1 MLLRL
6 APRVVAG
13 VTRPGRWS
21 SRQRPPKVTLYHLAI
36 TFAAS
41 GSNRYPGSARRRHP
55 RLERSRVEK
64 PAADISDAEGRQ
76 AVLNRHQPEQLI
88 HVEVRVGFLT
98 QRKADEG
105 RRRKSSDQDI
115 VVGDHLCRAA
125 SREHHGS
132 RRVPVDSRVARS
144 ILSFGWSLK
153 MRRRPPAS
161 STALRMKA
169 GDPRAGISPSAA
181 TCTPARSVD
190 RGSRCCK
197 IAGSHRNWVFSSR
210 RSSRGAHFFG

>member
-21 SRQRPPKVTLYHLAI
+21 SRQRPPKGHSISPRHHL
-36 TFAAS
+36 AAS

-115 VVGDHLCRAA
+115 AVGDHLCRAA

-132 RRVPVDSRVARS
+132 RRVPVDFSGGALDTLVRVELEDEA
-144 ILSFGWSLK
+144 
-153 MRRRPPAS
+153 PAASELDS
-161 STALRMKA
+161 SSDE
-169 GDPRAGISPSAA
+169 G
-181 TCTPARSVD
+181 
-190 RGSRCCK
+190 
-197 IAGSHRNWVFSSR
+197 R
-210 RSSRGAHFFG
+210 RSSRRNISLSGDVHAST